1 MNIAEVVLGSVV
13 ILSVLAVSAGVLV
26 SKNNGKGLSAAIG
39 GMASPSMMEKKISSS
54 DKMVEKIVIAGA
66 SVCGVA
72 VMILGMIAA
81 HVR

>member
-13 ILSVLAVSAGVLV
+13 ILSGLAVSAGVLV

-39 GMASPSMMEKKISSS
+39 GMSPSMMEKKISSS

>member
-13 ILSVLAVSAGVLV
+13 ILSGLAVSAGVLV
-26 SKNNGKGLSAAIG
+26 SKNNGKGLSSAIG
-39 GMASPSMMEKKISSS
+39 GMSPSMMEKKISSS